1 MIEIMYAWKNVLC
14 GGWPRDEESGSTI
27 FKCIDGYCDLFSSH
41 DESVSNR
48 RHYPWH

>member
-1 MIEIMYAWKNVLC
+1 MHGKMYFVVVGLW
-14 GGWPRDEESGSTI
+14 DEESGSTI